1 MAVENLNTPNSFD
14 CKLEGGKEGEA
25 PPNPPTPPT
34 HPIHLT
40 ASWRAGK
47 RVRPPPTPYPD
58 WAARAPLAVIS
69 SPGVCVWGGDQL
81 VTGGGAGM
89 RAKYSPPTEM
99 TPDWGEEGATRHV
112 CIELL
117 LTD

>member
-1 MAVENLNTPNSFD
+1 MCFIHIMSTVLQTGYLPSFD

-25 PPNPPTPPT
+25 PPPNPPTQAGQRAR
-34 HPIHLT
+34 HLR
-40 ASWRAGK
+40 SSR
-47 RVRPPPTPYPD
+47 RPVY
-58 WAARAPLAVIS
+58 
-69 SPGVCVWGGDQL
+69 VCGGGNQL

-89 RAKYSPPTEM
+89 RAKYSPPIEM

-112 CIELL
+112 CIALL

>member
-1 MAVENLNTPNSFD
+1 MCFIHIMSTVLQTGYLPSFD
-14 CKLEGGKEGEA
+14 CKLEGGKEGGA
-25 PPNPPTPPT
+25 PPQP
-34 HPIHLT
+34 
-40 ASWRAGK
+40 
-47 RVRPPPTPYPD
+47 PYPG
-58 WAARAPLAVIS
+58 WAARAPFAVIS
-69 SPGVCVWGGDQL
+69 SPGVCVWGGGDQL

-89 RAKYSPPTEM
+89 RAKYSPPIEM